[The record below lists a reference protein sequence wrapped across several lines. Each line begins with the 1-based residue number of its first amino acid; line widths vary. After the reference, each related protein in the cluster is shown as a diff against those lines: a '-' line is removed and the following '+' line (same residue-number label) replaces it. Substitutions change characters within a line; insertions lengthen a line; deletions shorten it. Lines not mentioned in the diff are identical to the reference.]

1 MVKTNDPYAQGQ
13 TYVSFAAPSLARVG
27 AGFDV
32 AFMAAINGVP
42 SVNGIFVDRD
52 VTSPTSLAP
61 QTVFLEG
68 TTVTVQGI
76 GTNLLIGNVTQLPP
90 PALGRGGHV
99 AQTALLSGGGLTA
112 NTSALL
118 LRAPGASSPLIGVCF
133 KGKLVQ
139 PGISTDTY
147 NLVAIPFALTENGEV
162 GFRASITSSIGGD
175 AALVFA
181 DSAQNLQIV
190 ARKNDAA
197 PGTADLYNQIA
208 DATNGE
214 FIAKFDSTGRSAF
227 RATTSGVSLRGIW
240 VDDGGPDES
249 LIADTQVAAPGYPL
263 QNFQSFKSP
272 AVTSAGTVA
281 FRACVDSACNQDGIW
296 RDDGSILTLIAK
308 DDADAPDAS
317 GNQSPPDKFDSF
329 SNPAV
334 GLSGA
339 IAFRAV
345 LKTSSGVPPE
355 GIWRWRPYAGLRR
368 IVKSGDSLRG
378 TSLTFVSFEE
388 VVAVADSGEVA
399 FEATMS
405 DGKEGLFVTSD
416 LGWIVKIA
424 KVGEAFPVG
433 GVNKNISIVNW
444 VAGSTAQGN
453 GGFVQDLAPIH
464 QVAAIAYELRF
475 EDVTSAVVLTT
486 LE

>member
-1 MVKTNDPYAQGQ
+1 VKSGDPYGQGQ
-13 TYVSFAAPSLARVG
+13 TYGGFAAPSVARVV

-52 VTSPTSLAP
+52 VTSPSSLAP

-99 AQTALLSGGGLTA
+99 AQTALLSGGGLAA

-118 LRAPGASSPLIGVCF
+118 LRAPGALSPLIGVCF

-147 NLVAIPFALTENGEV
+147 NLVAIPFALTEIGEV
-162 GFRASITSSIGGD
+162 GFRASITSSVGGD
-175 AALVFA
+175 AALVFS

-190 ARKNDAA
+190 ARKNDPA
-197 PGTADLYNQIA
+197 PGTVDLYNQIA
-208 DATNGE
+208 DGTNG
-214 FIAKFDSTGRSAF
+214 AYLARFDSTGRSAF
-227 RATTSGVSLRGIW
+227 RATTSGASIQGIW
-240 VDDGGPDES
+240 VDDAGPDES
-249 LIADTQVAAPGYPL
+249 LVADTQLTAPGFEPL
-263 QNFQSFKSP
+263 EFQEFKSP
-272 AVTSAGTVA
+272 AVTSGGIVA
-281 FRACVDSACNQDGIW
+281 FRACVDSACNLDGIW
-296 RDDGSILTLIAK
+296 RDDGTSLTLVAK
-308 DDADAPDAS
+308 DDAEAPDAFGDPVS
-317 GNQSPPDKFDSF
+317 TDKFNSF

-334 GLSGA
+334 GLSAA

-345 LKTSSGVPPE
+345 LKASSGAPPE

-405 DGKEGLFVTSD
+405 DGKDGLFVTSD

-453 GGFVQDLAPIH
+453 GGFVQDLAPVH
-464 QVAAIAYELRF
+464 QVAAIAYGLRF
-475 EDVTSAVVLTT
+475 EDMTSAVVLTT